1 MSLYDCWHDYEGNG
15 AGPHNPLLLL
25 LTMKALALIPDSH
38 AEIITGGFLNTSFGN
53 ANANTINQT
62 NNVGNT
68 GIALLGVGN
77 FRLRLF

>member
-1 MSLYDCWHDYEGNG
+1 
-15 AGPHNPLLLL
+15 
-25 LTMKALALIPDSH
+25 MKALALIPDSH

-53 ANANTINQT
+53 ANATTINQT

-77 FRLRLF
+77 FRLRLS